1 MSGSVNQEEM
11 IYYLEKNSKCKLPWS
26 NFELKVAKSNAMQ
39 LYKQRIAIQ
48 KAEKVFSCNSTADIT
63 A

>member
-1 MSGSVNQEEM
+1 MSGNVNQEEM

-26 NFELKVAKSNAMQ
+26 NFELKVAKTNAMQ

-48 KAEKVFSCNSTADIT
+48 NAEKVFSCNSTADIT